1 MSMDASSRDPWQP
14 LLERMKKLKESWPSR
29 GWSWDGRMNTVS
41 SSFSTEFEDK
51 ARASAMLALPL
62 QWISSTVGQAHP
74 RLRELCERT
83 GGLRAGQ
90 LLLGGEPV
98 GGIVSFGLWWP
109 WGDGETISLRVGL
122 TDVDPMKEPYPRL
135 RDLFGVQL

>member
-1 MSMDASSRDPWQP
+1 MDATSRDPWQP
-14 LLERMKKLKESWPSR
+14 LMDRMKKLKESWPSR

-41 SSFSTEFEDK
+41 SSFSTEFEAK
-51 ARASAMLALPL
+51 ARVSASYALPI
-62 QWISSTVGQAHP
+62 QWTSTTIGQAHH

-90 LLLGGEPV
+90 ILLAGEPV
-98 GGIVSFGLWWP
+98 AGVVTFGLWWP

-122 TDVDPMKEPYPRL
+122 SDVDPMREPYPRI